1 MGERFTLKSRLE
13 SFRYALAGLRAMLV
27 EQHNARIHLAVTA
40 AVLALSA
47 MVGLSRFEWCW
58 IVAAIAMV
66 WAAEAMNTA
75 LEALADAVA
84 PDPHHLVGR
93 AKDVAAG
100 AVLIAA
106 VGAALI
112 GLLVLGPRLWALLRP
127 V

>member
-1 MGERFTLKSRLE
+1 MGDRFTLKSRLE
-13 SFRYALAGLRAMLV
+13 SFRFALAGLRAMLV

-47 MVGLSRFEWCW
+47 LLGLSRFEWCW
-58 IVAAIAMV
+58 IAVAISMV
-66 WAAEAMNTA
+66 WVTEAMNTA
-75 LEALADAVA
+75 LESLADAVA

-100 AVLIAA
+100 AVLVAA
-106 VGAALI
+106 VGAAVI